1 MRKTS
6 ILAIVASLAL
16 LTGCATPLGQQYG
29 TVGAIGGAIIGGAV
43 TGDVGGAAA
52 GAAIGAVGGGLIGDQ
67 QTFENDR
74 YYRGNPGYRNP
85 PRYEDPRYYGGRSRP
100 CPTVREDVYDRW
112 GNYLGSRLR
121 CR

>member
-6 ILAIVASLAL
+6 ILAIAASLL
-16 LTGCATPLGQQYG
+16 LLAGCATPLGQQYG
-29 TVGAIGGAIIGGAV
+29 TVGAIGGAIIGGAM

-52 GAAIGAVGGGLIGDQ
+52 GAAIGALGGGALGDQ
-67 QTFENDR
+67 QTFENQRR
-74 YYRGNPGYRNP
+74 YGHHPQ
-85 PRYEDPRYYGGRSRP
+85 PRYEQRYERPRP
-100 CPTVREDVYDRW
+100 CHTVREDVYDRW